1 MIKSTAK
8 LHTDPKAVGKLRLW
22 ALAALLLVVFVASFF
37 LGRYGVSLTLG
48 QFLGLM
54 AEGLQRVLT
63 SIINGV
69 GKLFGFSIDRL
80 FTVPVTWPA
89 VMETIVFNIRMPRII
104 MACLVGCCLASAGA
118 CYQGVFQNP
127 MAAPDLLGAS
137 TGACFG
143 AALAILHG
151 RSSAMITLY
160 AFSFSLLTVLLVFVI
175 GQRAPGQKTVNLI
188 LAGMMISSLFSAGTS
203 YIKLVADPGSKLP
216 EITYWLMGSLSG
228 TRGVDIRFAIFPM
241 ALGLIPL
248 LLIRWRLNLLTLGE
262 EEARALGINTALLRL
277 IVVVCATLVTAAS
290 VSVSGLIG
298 WVGLVIPHLCRRYI
312 GNDYRKL
319 LPASM
324 LFGATFLL
332 LVDNISRNLLAVE
345 IPIGILTAF
354 IGAPFFI
361 YLMHQKG
368 GHV

>member
-188 LAGMMISSLFSAGTS
+188 LAGIMISSLFSAGTS
-203 YIKLVADPGSKLP
+203 YIKLVADPSSKLP

-228 TRGVDIRFAIFPM
+228 TRGYEIAFALLPM
-241 ALGLIPL
+241 ALGLLPL
-248 LLIRWRLNLLTLGE
+248 LCLRWRLNLLTLGE
-262 EEARALGINTALLRL
+262 EEARALGVNTALLRL
-277 IVVVCATLVTAAS
+277 IVVVCSTLITAAS
-290 VSVSGLIG
+290 VAVSGLIG

-312 GNDYRKL
+312 GNDYRRL
-319 LPASM
+319 LPATM
-324 LFGATFLL
+324 LFGAAFLL
-332 LVDNISRNLLAVE
+332 VVDNISRNLLAVE

-361 YLMHQKG
+361 YLMGQKG
-368 GHV
+368 GGA